1 MYKKYIVAVIAAML
15 VLFAAKVYAYAPKAP
30 NIKGKVLNAS
40 LSGYKKIN
48 LRLLSKKGY
57 KAIVVNFWATW
68 CPPCR
73 AELPLLNKEY
83 EIYKNKGILFIG
95 VNVNVTNAG
104 VKSFVRSFELRYPV
118 VHANY
123 LEIMNY
129 RGVNFIPQTFF
140 INNRGR
146 IIFHWQGALNGEIL
160 ITVLNKI
167 IAMEK

>member
-1 MYKKYIVAVIAAML
+1 MSKRYLIAVIAAIL
-15 VLFAAKVYAYAPKAP
+15 ILFSAKVYAYAPKAP
-30 NIKGKVLNAS
+30 NIKGNVLNAG
-40 LSGYKKIN
+40 LSGYKQIN
-48 LRLLSKKGY
+48 LHRLAKKGY
-57 KAIVVNFWATW
+57 KAIVINFWATW

-104 VKSFVRSFELRYPV
+104 VKSFVKGFKLEYPII
-118 VHANY
+118 HASY
-123 LEIMNY
+123 SEIMGY
-129 RGVNFIPQTFF
+129 GGVNFIPQTFF

-160 ITVLNKI
+160 NTVLNKI
-167 IAMEK
+167 ISLEK

>member
-1 MYKKYIVAVIAAML
+1 MSKYITAVIFS
-15 VLFAAKVYAYAPKAP
+15 VLILFSAKAYAYAPKAP

-40 LSGYKKIN
+40 LSDYKKIN
-48 LRLLSKKGY
+48 LHYLSKKGY

-73 AELPLLNKEY
+73 AELPLLNKDY
-83 EIYKNKGILFIG
+83 GIYRNKGILFIG

-129 RGVNFIPQTFF
+129 GGVNFIPQTFF